1 MATEIIQI
9 NPETFSFQ
17 EYSPQETSLIT
28 SIEVTTYLNTG
39 SYIESFIYNLNS
51 TIIEADYNFNNY
63 TILNDGQ
70 SPGTNGNIVTI
81 DINVEEYINSIQ
93 GGPGSGQYI
102 TYFNFLQKEIG
113 SNLQQLYISEI
124 SSDRTEVR
132 LDSTSLTL
140 LDILEQASNL
150 IQKRED
156 SPYFLDFYLNFGG
169 NQLAIANNIQLDNQ
183 DPANPTILIKLYEA
197 LPEEFDI
204 NSTLW
209 VVTLIEESI
218 AYQVNFS
225 EEPIFVIDTVPLNGP
240 NFNISLKDQINNSTI
255 SLSYLDLVNT
265 SLTSSQLQLNSL
277 LEEKEIDINI
287 DYSKFSNFIHFSSA
301 ETRLQNFYNKIVLLE
316 QYNSSINSINST
328 SLNTSTSSSLAYY
341 ENLINNLIQNFDGYE
356 YYLYYSSGSVTYPKL
371 TLEPPY
377 LFSFYN

>member
-1 MATEIIQI
+1 
-9 NPETFSFQ
+9 
-17 EYSPQETSLIT
+17 L
-28 SIEVTTYLNTG
+28 TT
-39 SYIESFIYNLNS
+39 
-51 TIIEADYNFNNY
+51 
-63 TILNDGQ
+63 
-70 SPGTNGNIVTI
+70 
-81 DINVEEYINSIQ
+81 
-93 GGPGSGQYI
+93 
-102 TYFNFLQKEIG
+102 
-113 SNLQQLYISEI
+113 
-124 SSDRTEVR
+124 R
-132 LDSTSLTL
+132 
-140 LDILEQASNL
+140 
-150 IQKRED
+150 
-156 SPYFLDFYLNFGG
+156 
-169 NQLAIANNIQLDNQ
+169 
-183 DPANPTILIKLYEA
+183 DPSNPTILIKLYEA

-377 LFSFYN
+377 LLYSTTSSQALTWLGSTNEASPYYGGLLLSASIFDNGNKDNLLFTIPEYLRDDPQNQPYELFIEMVAQHYDNIWIYYKDVTEKL